1 MAAEL
6 KGRKPTELS
15 IYSKWKETAKVV
27 GYKIVPGLSPPTAAQ
42 DLMDAMGIFKR
53 ESGTPPL

>member
-6 KGRKPTELS
+6 KGRKPTELI

-27 GYKIVPGLSPPTAAQ
+27 GGLSPPTAAQ
-42 DLMDAMGIFKR
+42 DLMSAMGVFKR